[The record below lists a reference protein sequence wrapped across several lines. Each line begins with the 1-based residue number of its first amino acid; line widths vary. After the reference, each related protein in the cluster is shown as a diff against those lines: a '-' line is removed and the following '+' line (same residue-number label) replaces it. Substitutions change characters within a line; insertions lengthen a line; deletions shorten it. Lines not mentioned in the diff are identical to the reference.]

1 MFDSAAALVL
11 DPRVRRA
18 AVAAVVAAGLV
29 GVVVGTVTGR
39 PGDPAEVLARAR
51 DLMVEHRPEA
61 ALKETRRALAMLG
74 RDGDPELHA
83 KALARAAQIADLHM
97 PDAHLPE
104 AIGYYREL
112 IQAHP
117 ESDAAFDA
125 GLRLAELL
133 RQRLH
138 DDLHA
143 EEQFVQVVDAFPHQ
157 AGVERL
163 LLRAG
168 RIALDNRRYRNAR
181 TYAGRLL
188 EQYPGSD
195 HAPEAQTLVGQ
206 AWRLEGLQKEAA
218 QAFMAVPDRWPGT
231 EASAR
236 ALALAGDCLADQGDF
251 GHAIARYIE
260 SLPRHPDPIQVQRSL
275 DRARRHFTAQ
285 RDLAPGDKSFAF
297 HGGY

>member
-11 DPRVRRA
+11 DHRVRRA
-18 AVAAVVAAGLV
+18 AVPAVVAACV
-29 GVVVGTVTGR
+29 IGVVLATLTGR
-39 PGDPAEVLARAR
+39 QGDPAEALARAR

-61 ALKETRRALAMLG
+61 ALKETRRALALLG
-74 RDGDPELHA
+74 RDGDPDLHA

-112 IQAHP
+112 IRSHP
-117 ESDAAFDA
+117 ESDAAFEA

-168 RIALDNRRYRNAR
+168 RIALDNRRHPNAR
-181 TYAGRLL
+181 AYATRLL
-188 EQYPGSD
+188 ERYPESD
-195 HAPEAQTLVGQ
+195 HAPEAQALVGQ
-206 AWRLEGLQKEAA
+206 AYRLEGLQKEAA
-218 QAFMAVPDRWPGT
+218 QALLAVADRWPGT

-260 SLPRHPDPIQVQRSL
+260 SLPRHPDPMQVQRSL
-275 DRARRHFTAQ
+275 DRARRHFSAQ
-285 RDLAPGDKSFAF
+285 RNLEAGVRSFAF
-297 HGGY
+297 SGGY

>member
-18 AVAAVVAAGLV
+18 AVPAVVAASLV
-29 GVVVGTVTGR
+29 GIVFGTVTGR
-39 PGDPAEVLARAR
+39 QGDPAEVLAHAR
-51 DLMVEHRPEA
+51 DLVVEHRPEA
-61 ALKETRRALAMLG
+61 ALKETRRALALLG
-74 RDGDPELHA
+74 KDGDPELHA

-112 IQAHP
+112 IQSHP
-117 ESDAAFDA
+117 TSDAAFDA

-143 EEQFVQVVDAFPHQ
+143 EEQYVQVVDAFPHQ
-157 AGVERL
+157 SGVERL

-168 RIALDNRRYRNAR
+168 RIALDNRRYLNAR
-181 TYAGRLL
+181 TYANRLL
-188 EQYPGSD
+188 EQYPESD
-195 HAPEAQTLVGQ
+195 AAPEAQTLVGQ
-206 AWRLEGLQKEAA
+206 AYRLEGLQKEAA
-218 QAFMAVPDRWPGT
+218 QAFMAVADRWPET
-231 EASAR
+231 EAAAR
-236 ALALAGDCLADQGDF
+236 ALALAGDCLSDQGDF
-251 GHAIARYIE
+251 GRAIGRYIE
-260 SLPRHPDPIQVQRSL
+260 SLPHHPDPMQVQRSL
-275 DRARRHFTAQ
+275 DRARRHFSAQ
-285 RDLAPGDKSFAF
+285 RNLEPGVRSFAF